1 MIKKQSMITTTARAF
16 VIARYL
22 KNLHTEIG
30 TDQYKSSLIRRE
42 HGTGSGFFGV
52 SNTGSAD
59 CLKENFRKLTDSLG
73 LSYRHLSNIYYRTE
87 TCVDIVNFDK
97 KIFRVEHTVELKDL
111 YIEFEEQFICG
122 LRKLSPAAIAAW
134 IVRNQVTCL
143 IKQAEQRSSR
153 DYDVNIPF
161 SKYNRLVFDDSGR
174 DVSRLSRSQLIEL
187 NDTRYSDELEAM
199 RTWDFE
205 AAITK
210 AETALLHRPQKK
222 HTLPDTNVARYYF
235 DQELPLI
242 NNHYRHKRDKI
253 SNPNSKWH
261 SPDRLKRYYKCYY

>member
-1 MIKKQSMITTTARAF
+1 
-16 VIARYL
+16 L

-30 TDQYKSSLIRRE
+30 TDRYKSSLIRRE

-87 TCVDIVNFDK
+87 TCVATVNFDK
-97 KIFRVEHTVELKDL
+97 KVFRVEHTVELKDL

-122 LRKLSPAAIAAW
+122 LQEFSPAAIAAW

-143 IKQAEQRSSR
+143 IKQVEQRSSG

-161 SKYNRLVFDDSGR
+161 SKYNRSVFDDSGC
-174 DVSRLSRSQLIEL
+174 DVSRLSRGQLIEL
-187 NDTRYSDELEAM
+187 NDARYSNELKAISI
-199 RTWDFE
+199 WDFE

-210 AETALLHRPQKK
+210 AETALLRRPKQK
-222 HTLPDTNVARYYF
+222 HTLPDINVARDHV
-235 DQELPLI
+235 DQEFPLI
-242 NNHYRHKRDKI
+242 KSHYHHKLEKI
-253 SNPNSKWH
+253 SNPNSKWY
-261 SPDRLKRYYKCYY
+261 SPDRLARYYKWSSEST